1 MKILITGGFG
11 FIGSCLIRTL
21 SKNFNNQILNI
32 DCKSYSSMPESLSKI
47 KNKKYINKN
56 INIKNFNFLNKII
69 LDFKPNI
76 IFHLAAES
84 HVDNSIKSP
93 FPFIESNIIGTFNLL
108 ESSRN
113 LLEKYKIANFKFIHV
128 STDEVY
134 GSIDKKS
141 KKIFT
146 ENSKFLPNSPYAA
159 SKASSDLLVRSW
171 YKTFKIPV
179 IITNCANN
187 FGQWQFPEKLIPVI
201 VNCCLNNKKIPIYG
215 MGKNIR
221 EWIFVE
227 DHVNYLIKISKKGIV
242 GETYNI
248 GSGFE
253 FSNLEIVKKICN
265 YFDLKYP
272 KEISH
277 SKLISFV
284 SDRLGH
290 DFKYSINSNK
300 LKKLLP
306 HDRKISFDNNFYNT
320 IKWYIDNRIWLS
332 NKLKK
337 INK

>member
-1 MKILITGGFG
+1 MNILITGGFG

-21 SKNFNNQILNI
+21 IKNSQNTILNI
-32 DCKSYSSMPESLSKI
+32 DCKTYSSMPESLSKI
-47 KNKKYINKN
+47 KSKRYKYKN
-56 INIKNFNFLNKII
+56 INIKNFDLLNKTI
-69 LDFKPNI
+69 LNFKPNI

-108 ESSRN
+108 ESARN
-113 LLEKYKIANFKFIHV
+113 LLKNNNIANFKFIHV

-171 YKTFKIPV
+171 YKTFKLPV
-179 IITNCANN
+179 IITNCSNN
-187 FGQWQFPEKLIPVI
+187 FGQWQFPEKFIPVI
-201 VNCCLNNKKIPIYG
+201 ISSCLNNKKIPIYG

-227 DHVNYLIKISKKGIV
+227 DHVDYLIKISKKGLI

-265 YFDLKYP
+265 YFDLKYSNDRSYL
-272 KEISH
+272 E
-277 SKLISFV
+277 LISFV
-284 SDRLGH
+284 SDRPGH

-300 LKKLLP
+300 LKKLFPQKLK
-306 HDRKISFDNNFYNT
+306 DSFDKNFYDT
-320 IKWYIDNRIWLS
+320 IDWYIDNKKWLFS
-332 NKLKK
+332 KLKK